1 MNLLHSNIIGNTGV
15 DLIILHGFLGMGDNW
30 KTHAKRLSQVGYKVH
45 LIDQRNHGKSFWSDA
60 FNYTLMARDLVY
72 YCNIHNLNKA
82 IFLGHSMGGK
92 VAMNLA
98 CEFPEIVKAFIV
110 ADIAPKNYEPHH
122 QEILNGLSNLDF
134 KSIDTRLL
142 ADKELA
148 RYIEDSTIRQFLL
161 KNLYWKTSKD
171 LALRVNIDILKDS
184 SEVIS
189 RGLEEDA
196 NSIHPCLFI
205 KGENSVYILDSDKD
219 KINYHFPNAQHQ
231 LITEV
236 GHWLHAEDPNQFFNI
251 IYHCLEKFR

>member
-1 MNLLHSNIIGNTGV
+1 
-15 DLIILHGFLGMGDNW
+15 MGDNW
-30 KTHAKRLSQVGYKVH
+30 KTHAKSLSKVGYKVH
-45 LIDQRNHGKSFWSDA
+45 LIDQRNHGKSFWSNS
-60 FNYTLMARDLVY
+60 FNYSLMASDLVN
-72 YCNIHNLNKA
+72 YCNTHNLHKA
-82 IFLGHSMGGK
+82 LFLGHSMGGK

-122 QEILNGLSNLDF
+122 HEILIGLSNLDF

-148 RYIEDSTIRQFLL
+148 KYVEDSTIRQFLL
-161 KNLYWKTSKD
+161 KNLYWKTSGD

-184 SEVIS
+184 SKVIA

-196 NSIHPCLFI
+196 NSTHPCLFI
-205 KGENSVYILDSDKD
+205 KGENSDYILESDKD

-251 IYHCLEKFR
+251 IYNWLEKFR

>member
-30 KTHAKRLSQVGYKVH
+30 KTHAKSLSQFGYKVH

-110 ADIAPKNYEPHH
+110 ADIAPKNYKPHH

-134 KSIDTRLL
+134 KSINTRLL

-148 RYIEDSTIRQFLL
+148 KYVEDSTIRQFLL
-161 KNLYWKTSKD
+161 KNLYWKTSGD
-171 LALRVNIDILKDS
+171 LGLRVNIDILKDS
-184 SEVIS
+184 SEVIA

-205 KGENSVYILDSDKD
+205 KGENSDYILDSDKD

-251 IYHCLEKFR
+251 IYNWLEKFR

>member
-1 MNLLHSNIIGNTGV
+1 
-15 DLIILHGFLGMGDNW
+15 
-30 KTHAKRLSQVGYKVH
+30 
-45 LIDQRNHGKSFWSDA
+45 
-60 FNYTLMARDLVY
+60 MASDLVN
-72 YCNIHNLNKA
+72 YCNTHNLHKA
-82 IFLGHSMGGK
+82 LFLGHSMGGK

-122 QEILNGLSNLDF
+122 HEILNGLSNLDF

-148 RYIEDSTIRQFLL
+148 KYVEDSTIRQFLL
-161 KNLYWKTSKD
+161 KNLYWKTSGD

-184 SEVIS
+184 SQVIA

-205 KGENSVYILDSDKD
+205 KGENSDYILESDKD

-251 IYHCLEKFR
+251 IYHWLEKFR